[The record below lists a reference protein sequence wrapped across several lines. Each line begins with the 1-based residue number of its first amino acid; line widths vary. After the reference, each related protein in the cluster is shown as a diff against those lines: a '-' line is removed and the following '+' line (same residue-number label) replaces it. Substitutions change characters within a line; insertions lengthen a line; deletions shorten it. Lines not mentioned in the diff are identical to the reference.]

1 MINLTKNFK
10 GKLNSYLN
18 KFYKIKDYF
27 QSQNANN
34 KKYYKLVL
42 TKDEIKLIDE
52 AINFYVVD
60 LLQKDDI
67 EANNLAIIRL
77 KIKKVLGELK

>member
-1 MINLTKNFK
+1 VINLTKNFK